1 MSRTRTPPTPPT
13 QPPQQEACGPAE
25 PPLRA
30 RRNLPLL
37 LLQARGGL
45 IARFRPVLKKTGLTE
60 QQFRILRALDVYG
73 RLEPREICAICH
85 ISSPSLAG
93 VLARMDTLGLV
104 QRERFKDDQRRQHV
118 SLSAK
123 AVDMFNSVSDDLES
137 VYRELEAQLGPEFV
151 GQVYAMLDR
160 LVNALAQDPGEA
172 GDHGAEAE
180 EG

>member
-1 MSRTRTPPTPPT
+1 M
-13 QPPQQEACGPAE
+13 
-25 PPLRA
+25 RA

-93 VLARMDTLGLV
+93 VLARMEALGLV
-104 QRERFKDDQRRQHV
+104 QRERFDKDQRRQHV
-118 SLSAK
+118 FLSAK
-123 AVDMFNSVSDDLES
+123 AVDMFNSVSGDLEE
-137 VYRELEAQLGPEFV
+137 VYRGLEAQLGPEFV
-151 GQVYAMLDR
+151 GQVYAMLDQ
-160 LVNALAQDPGEA
+160 LVNALAATPGSE
-172 GDHGAEAE
+172 GEDHGDGA
-180 EG
+180 

>member
-1 MSRTRTPPTPPT
+1 LSHPKTPFTTPVSAASP
-13 QPPQQEACGPAE
+13 
-25 PPLRA
+25 RA

-73 RLEPREICAICH
+73 TLEPREICAICH

-93 VLARMDTLGLV
+93 VLARMEALDLV
-104 QRERFKDDQRRQHV
+104 SRERFKDDHRRQHV
-118 SLSAK
+118 CLTPR
-123 AVDMFNSVSDDLES
+123 AVTMFNDVSGDLED
-137 VYRELEAQLGPEFV
+137 VYRQLEIDLSPEFV
-151 GQVYAMLDR
+151 AEIYTMLDR
-160 LVNALAQDPGEA
+160 LLAMLQAPADT
-172 GDHGAEAE
+172 DAEPE

>member
-1 MSRTRTPPTPPT
+1 M
-13 QPPQQEACGPAE
+13 
-25 PPLRA
+25 RA

-93 VLARMDTLGLV
+93 VLARMEALGLV
-104 QRERFKDDQRRQHV
+104 QRERFDKDQRRQHV
-118 SLSAK
+118 FLSAK
-123 AVDMFNSVSDDLES
+123 AVDMFNSVSGDLEE
-137 VYRELEAQLGPEFV
+137 VYRGLEAQLGPEFV
-151 GQVYAMLDR
+151 GQVYAMLDQ
-160 LVNALAQDPGEA
+160 LVNALAATPGSE
-172 GDHGAEAE
+172 GEDHDDGA
-180 EG
+180 